1 MTNNFY
7 FNLFKYILSF
17 SVIENYLPYEKDYIT
32 LVLSGLTE
40 YWLQGFNFF
49 YLIFIFTNILLLT
62 PFLFYNVFLYFY
74 KNNIFTIL
82 IFINAIFM
90 SYSVYSLNYKKLAW
104 DDFDII
110 KNTKPYERFYFVD
123 DRANLDE
130 NLSKY
135 ENYLNKINNY
145 ENILDYYN
153 KYYGTHGYEI
163 SPYFDF
169 HGHRSFLPMN
179 EYNIFT
185 YLLDNPDLS
194 ARNINKVK
202 IFDSKILDIFSIKY
216 FYSKSKITI
225 LPNNVKFI
233 KSLDSGLS
241 IYKNNNARPY
251 FFLAD
256 NVKKFTSFDNLLN
269 SEIGDVFIKD
279 ISILN
284 DNNFSNISNNK
295 NIIK

>member
-1 MTNNFY
+1 MLLFYLGIFSIVFTKYFDQNFY

-32 LVLSGLTE
+32 LVLSGLTK
-40 YWLQGFNFF
+40 YWLQGFNFT
-49 YLIFIFTNILLLT
+49 YLIFIFTNILLII
-62 PFLFYNVFLYFY
+62 PFIFYNIFLYFY

-104 DDFDII
+104 DNFDAI
-110 KNTKPYERFYFVD
+110 KNIKFYERFYFVD
-123 DRANLDE
+123 DKVNLDS

-135 ENYLNKINNY
+135 EIYLNKINNY
-145 ENILDYYN
+145 ENTLDYYN
-153 KYYGTHGYEI
+153 KYYGTHGYEV

-225 LPNNVKFI
+225 LPNNVEFI
-233 KSLDSGLS
+233 KSLDNLF
-241 IYKNNNARPY
+241 IYKNNNAHPY
-251 FFLAD
+251 FF
-256 NVKKFTSFDNLLN
+256 
-269 SEIGDVFIKD
+269 
-279 ISILN
+279 
-284 DNNFSNISNNK
+284 
-295 NIIK
+295 